1 MVDVQTFREN
11 FSASRSN
18 RYGIDFTIP
27 GGIGTL
33 NAGTFRIYAKAT
45 SVPGS
50 IVNFIPVG
58 HQGRVI
64 KFGGERQFGEWVIQ
78 IYDAIS
84 NKSIRKL
91 FENWITLA
99 NDPENN
105 KHRFDIGT
113 GINWTINWDDI
124 NHTSG
129 IDTPP
134 TGQPMGAGTTSY
146 SKKLKLYN
154 CWPSDISPIDLSYD
168 QADAFSEFTV
178 TMNYDYHEYL

>member
-1 MVDVQTFREN
+1 MDVQAYRAN

-18 RYGIDFTIP
+18 RYRIDFVPLSGLDNINQD
-27 GGIGTL
+27 TL
-33 NAGTFRIYAKAT
+33 LLYAKAT

-78 IYDAIS
+78 IYDANIADI
-84 NKSIRKL
+84 NVRRY
-91 FENWITLA
+91 FENWINLA
-99 NDPENN
+99 NSAANN
-105 KHRFDIGT
+105 DHRFDIGT
-113 GINWTINWDDI
+113 GSNWTINWDDI
-124 NHTSG
+124 NHTS
-129 IDTPP
+129 TE
-134 TGQPMGAGTTSY
+134 GQPMGSTQQFG
-146 SKKLKLYN
+146 KKLRLFN

-178 TMNYDYHEYL
+178 TMNYDYHLYI